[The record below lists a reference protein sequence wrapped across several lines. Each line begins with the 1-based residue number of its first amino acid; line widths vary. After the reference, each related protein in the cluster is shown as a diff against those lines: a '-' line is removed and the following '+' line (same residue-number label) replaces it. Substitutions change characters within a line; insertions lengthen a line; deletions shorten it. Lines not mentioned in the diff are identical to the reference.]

1 VLSGLASWVLRGV
14 AFGLQ
19 FNPLAS
25 AVGSAGAAALVGYPS
40 APRSRWAWA
49 LLLLVGSWIIGDA
62 MYVVFGLGPA
72 PTTGATV
79 VVAAF
84 VLISF
89 GVGYLVPALTGA
101 YVGRHVTHGTGW
113 LSAIAVAGLVAVAVS
128 WIAPTLSEALLRPVT
143 G

>member
-1 VLSGLASWVLRGV
+1 VRGV
-14 AFGLQ
+14 AFGLL
-19 FNPLAS
+19 FNPLSS

-49 LLLLVGSWIIGDA
+49 LLLLGGSWVIGDA
-62 MYVVFGLGPA
+62 MGVLLDLGQGNGAGALGL
-72 PTTGATV
+72 AT
-79 VVAAF
+79 AF

-89 GVGYLVPALTGA
+89 GVGYLTPALAGA

-113 LSAIAVAGLVAVAVS
+113 LTAIVVAGLVAGSLS
-128 WIAPTLSEALLRPVT
+128 WIAPAVSGALMRQAT

>member
-1 VLSGLASWVLRGV
+1 MLSGPASWVLRGA

-40 APRSRWAWA
+40 APRSRWLWA
-49 LLLLVGSWIIGDA
+49 ILLLTGAWVIGDA
-62 MYVVFGLGPA
+62 MNVVFDLGRGPSVDVL
-72 PTTGATV
+72 V
-79 VVAAF
+79 VVTAF

-89 GVGYLVPALTGA
+89 GVGYLVPTLAGA

-113 LSAIAVAGLVAVAVS
+113 LSAIVVAGLVAVAVS
-128 WIAPTLSEALLRPVT
+128 WIAPTLSELLMRPVA